1 MGQKIALTETFTGTG
16 LPILYDDAI
25 MGAGSL
31 ILHDVNHS
39 LGGFAG
45 IPANSATIPNIAWTT
60 ANAIV
65 SGAPGQSAL
74 GGVVSSAD
82 ALTAGATSSAS
93 FPYAERTPKNGLH
106 LIRSQVNDVAGK
118 QYEITAASAIASYML
133 ANPDHSYYLSIWQ
146 YFTRAATTSGSPYP
160 GYAMFGTNTGIGI
173 MSLQVGG
180 AGTAAM
186 FAPGSHNIGYNS
198 VGSGGL
204 ITGAS
209 LLQYGVNQHAGTIGT
224 FNAIPFQ
231 FGGQGGAFS
240 GLHVGPSQIFYRCYL
255 EDLTV
260 SAAAG
265 GYAGGAAITAAQRYA
280 EVQARDLA
288 MYNAANANSGSFT
301 ATDSAGNVRT
311 FAATAKLYGD
321 TFTSPAGYP

>member
-1 MGQKIALTETFTGTG
+1 MGQKITLAETFTGSG
-16 LPILYDDAI
+16 LPTIYDDSI

-31 ILHDVNHS
+31 ILHDVGHS

-45 IPANSATIPNIAWTT
+45 IPAGGATIPNIAWSP

-65 SGAPGQSAL
+65 SGAPGQAAL
-74 GGVVSSAD
+74 GGLISSSD
-82 ALTAGATSSAS
+82 ALVAGVTTSAS

-106 LIRSQVNDVAGK
+106 LIRSQTNDLAGK
-118 QYEITAASAIASYML
+118 QYEITAAAAIAAYML
-133 ANPDHSYYLSIWQ
+133 ANPDHSYYLSLWQ

-180 AGTAAM
+180 AGTGAM
-186 FAPGSHNIGYNS
+186 FAPGTHNIGFNS

-204 ITGAS
+204 VTGAS
-209 LLQYGVNQHAGTIGT
+209 FLQYGVNQHAGAIGS

-265 GYAGGAAITAAQRYA
+265 GYAAGAAITVASRYA
-280 EVQARDLA
+280 EVAAKDLA
-288 MYNAANANSGSFT
+288 LYNAA
-301 ATDSAGNVRT
+301 
-311 FAATAKLYGD
+311 FAAGGKFYGD
-321 TFTSPAGYP
+321 TFTNPAGYP